1 MTVTELVAKLGLKID
16 EGSFEKG
23 TKTLEGL
30 VKAAKAVTAAFVAQE
45 GFKFM
50 REIAT
55 AAMEDAHAVQKMSER
70 FGVGAQE
77 LQKLGAAAGDLGIE
91 GVGHAM
97 KFLSTNAYNAAQGT
111 GNAGEAFSR
120 LGVSVRDQNGQMK
133 TADVLMGDIA
143 DGMMRIHDPME
154 RTALATKLFGR
165 EGSVMVNMLKDGRK
179 GLDELAKAR
188 MRYNSTFSAEQLEK
202 AEKMR
207 KAQEGMDAAF
217 KGLRNTIAERLFP
230 IFEVLYKAVDRVVE
244 WFAKAVGHSSV
255 LQIVLVALGVALGWV
270 AVAVIAATWPFI
282 LMAAVIAAA
291 ILVLDEIVTSFRG
304 GRTYLK
310 DFGVELEKLY
320 DLFMQFGTSNKF
332 LNVLI
337 GSVKVLLGAL
347 NAVKGTMYAL
357 VMAAMGDF
365 SGFKQVVEQMKVDFA
380 PQIKDAVALGQG
392 AASLGQAAYATASSA
407 AAGASNW
414 MTRQMAPISVHQ
426 TINASPGMDETSLAD
441 KSADKLQGV
450 LRNQDLEHAL
460 HGLTPA
466 VAQ

>member
-154 RTALATKLFGR
+154 RTALATSR
-165 EGSVMVNMLKDGRK
+165 RKD
-179 GLDELAKAR
+179 ESCA
-188 MRYNSTFSAEQLEK
+188 
-202 AEKMR
+202 
-207 KAQEGMDAAF
+207 
-217 KGLRNTIAERLFP
+217 P
-230 IFEVLYKAVDRVVE
+230 IIHLT
-244 WFAKAVGHSSV
+244 
-255 LQIVLVALGVALGWV
+255 
-270 AVAVIAATWPFI
+270 ATGTNRRT
-282 LMAAVIAAA
+282 AAVT
-291 ILVLDEIVTSFRG
+291 TSC
-304 GRTYLK
+304 
-310 DFGVELEKLY
+310 V
-320 DLFMQFGTSNKF
+320 FMRCPF
-332 LNVLI
+332 L
-337 GSVKVLLGAL
+337 SVRP
-347 NAVKGTMYAL
+347 T
-357 VMAAMGDF
+357 
-365 SGFKQVVEQMKVDFA
+365 
-380 PQIKDAVALGQG
+380 
-392 AASLGQAAYATASSA
+392 TC
-407 AAGASNW
+407 
-414 MTRQMAPISVHQ
+414 
-426 TINASPGMDETSLAD
+426 
-441 KSADKLQGV
+441 
-450 LRNQDLEHAL
+450 
-460 HGLTPA
+460 
-466 VAQ
+466 